1 MRDNNEGYLEILD
14 AYERGGI
21 FFGVVRVRHLD
32 HAVEFEFG
40 VDKAGYRAL
49 RRVLQERPFEVTAA
63 GPYKYFCGSVR
74 GTDETDFCEMSV
86 RIEQSTQGRAFL
98 FRAPKGLVLNLRW
111 FSELRDES
119 EASHLHRVPLDR
131 SP

>member
-86 RIEQSTQGRAFL
+86 RIEQARRVGPFFFER
-98 FRAPKGLVLNLRW
+98 LRG
-111 FSELRDES
+111 
-119 EASHLHRVPLDR
+119 
-131 SP
+131 